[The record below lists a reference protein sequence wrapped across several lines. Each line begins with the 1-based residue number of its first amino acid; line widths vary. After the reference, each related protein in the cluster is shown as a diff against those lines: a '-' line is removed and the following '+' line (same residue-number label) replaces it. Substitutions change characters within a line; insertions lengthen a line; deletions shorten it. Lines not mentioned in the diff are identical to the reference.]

1 MRILITA
8 GPTREF
14 IDPIRYISNSSTGYF
29 GYRIAGEAVK
39 RGHSVVLISGPVS
52 LEPPEGVKLVPVIS
66 ALDMKR
72 AVKKHFRKADC
83 LIMTAAVADY
93 RPERFTGYKIKK
105 RKGTLSVRLR
115 RNPDIL
121 SWAGKNKGKRT
132 IIGFALETEHLI
144 NNALAKLKG
153 KKADY
158 IFAALMKRRNN
169 PFGDTKI
176 KVTCLKKGMRP
187 ETVFST
193 KGNIASFILDKAD
206 NG

>member
-14 IDPIRYISNSSTGYF
+14 IDPVRYISNSSTGYF
-29 GYRIAGEAVK
+29 GYRIAGEALR
-39 RGHSVVLISGPVS
+39 RGHKVVLVSGPVS
-52 LEPPEGVKLVPVIS
+52 LVPPEGAVFVPVVS
-66 ALDMKR
+66 ALEMEK
-72 AVKKHFRKADC
+72 AVKRYFYKADC
-83 LIMTAAVADY
+83 LIMSAAVADY
-93 RPERFTGYKIKK
+93 RPERFIRSKIKK
-105 RKGTLSVRLR
+105 RRGTLSVKLR

-132 IIGFALETEHLI
+132 VVGFALETEQLVR
-144 NNALAKLKG
+144 NALAKLEG

-158 IFAALMKRRNN
+158 IFAVLMRKGIS
-169 PFGDTKI
+169 PFGGNKI
-176 KVTCLKKGMRP
+176 KLKCLKKGKRP

-193 KGNIASFILDKAD
+193 KEKLARFVLDNAE